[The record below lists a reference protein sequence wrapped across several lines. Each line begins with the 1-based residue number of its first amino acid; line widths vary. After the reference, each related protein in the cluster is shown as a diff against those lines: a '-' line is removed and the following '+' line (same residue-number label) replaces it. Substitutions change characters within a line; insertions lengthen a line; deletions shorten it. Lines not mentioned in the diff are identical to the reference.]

1 MKLWP
6 FSRKAP
12 VETRQ
17 QGGAGSTDAVTR
29 ALIAEATGG
38 TVRDASATAAL
49 EAAAGAYARAFAIA
63 EVSPSTAVTMT
74 LTPALLALAG
84 RDLIR
89 RGEFVWVIEVAGDG
103 VMLLPCGSWD
113 VRGGWDP
120 ETWFYRV
127 DLFGPS
133 GNTTRLLP
141 GAAVIHGRY
150 STDPARPWFG
160 ISPMEWVSLTGR
172 LHASVEDALAD
183 ESAGTRGHVLPVPA
197 GPESGEVD
205 ADGEPI
211 DELADL
217 RKDIANLRGKTA
229 LVETTSAGWSEGKV
243 AAPLSDWK
251 ARRIG
256 ASPPAPVV
264 DLRSDSAQSVLAACG
279 VPPSLFHGG
288 DAATK
293 GESWRQFLHG
303 SVQPVAMLL
312 AAELADKLD
321 APDLRLSFDRL
332 FASDLQGRARSF
344 QSMRNGGIEL
354 PDARRLA
361 GLNNN

>member
-1 MKLWP
+1 
-6 FSRKAP
+6 
-12 VETRQ
+12 
-17 QGGAGSTDAVTR
+17 
-29 ALIAEATGG
+29 
-38 TVRDASATAAL
+38 
-49 EAAAGAYARAFAIA
+49 
-63 EVSPSTAVTMT
+63 MT

-160 ISPMEWVSLTGR
+160 ISPMGWVSLTGR